1 MSILKGI
8 AASSGIAVAKAYLL
22 EQQVNAL
29 DKKTVHDVDAELKR
43 FRSAFVKSSKELEEI
58 RAHAMENLGADKAA
72 IFAAHLLVLR
82 DPGTLTPMKDK
93 IKAEQVNAEFS
104 LKETA
109 DMFIAMF
116 ESMDNEYMRERAADI
131 RD

>member
-1 MSILKGI
+1 MNILKGI

-22 EQQVNAL
+22 DEPVLAVE
-29 DKKTVHDVDAELKR
+29 KKTVHDVDAELKR
-43 FRSAFVKSSKELEEI
+43 LDSALVQSTKELEEI

-72 IFAAHLLVLR
+72 IFDAHLLVLS
-82 DPGTLTPMKDK
+82 DPEMLTPIKDK

-109 DMFIAMF
+109 
-116 ESMDNEYMRERAADI
+116 
-131 RD
+131 